1 MPGRCAVAKAAAQCV
16 KHCGHNAA
24 MPLPPHSD
32 PAVPAARARL
42 SLTARLTLLF
52 AAGSCVVLM
61 ALGTLINGLIERH
74 FEDLDRGILQA
85 KLMEAHHALARVDG
99 TTDLAHLPHLL
110 SDAATGH
117 HDLTMQITGPDGR
130 LLLASAHGEFGGS
143 WKPAP
148 VAPGT
153 TPALSTWFANGHQ
166 YRGLVAEIPTSIAGA
181 TRLQVAVAVDIAH
194 HQVFMDALMQTLWL
208 FVAGAA
214 LATGLLGWFAASRG
228 LAPLKAMR
236 THAASVTAHKL
247 DQRLATDAV
256 PVELAELA
264 ATLNAMLA
272 RLEEAFRRLSDFS
285 SDIAHELRTPVSN
298 LMTQTQVALSRPRDA
313 AEYRTVLESNAEELE
328 RLARMIADMLFL
340 AQADNAQAT
349 ASALAQYERVDLA
362 TETRALF
369 EFYEAL
375 AEDHGVRLGLQ
386 GQARVQG
393 DRLMLRRAMSNLLSN
408 ALRYTPRGASVQ
420 VRLAHAGDQI
430 QIDVDNPGP
439 TIAPEHLPHLFERF
453 YRADPSRQ
461 SASGEGTGLGLAIT
475 QAIVH
480 AHGGQIAVTSAHG
493 HTCFTITLSLR

>member
-1 MPGRCAVAKAAAQCV
+1 MA
-16 KHCGHNAA
+16 
-24 MPLPPHSD
+24 PPS
-32 PAVPAARARL
+32 RL
-42 SLTARLTLLF
+42 SLTTRLTLLF
-52 AAGSCVVLM
+52 AAGSSVVLM
-61 ALGTLINGLIERH
+61 ALGWLMSGSIERH
-74 FEDLDRGILQA
+74 FEELDREALQA

-99 TTDLAHLPHLL
+99 TADLAHLPHLL

-117 HDLTMQITGPDGR
+117 HDLIVQITGPDGR
-130 LLLASAHGEFGGS
+130 VLLASRGGEFAGTQTPVG
-143 WKPAP
+143 AP
-148 VAPGT
+148 REGAQLLEWS
-153 TPALSTWFANGHQ
+153 AQGHH
-166 YRGLVAEIPTSIAGA
+166 YRGLVADMPTAIPGA
-181 TRLQVAVAVDIAH
+181 TALRVAVAVDIAH
-194 HQVFMDALMQTLWL
+194 HQVFMDTLMQTLWL

-236 THAASVTAHKL
+236 AHAAGMTAHKL
-247 DQRLATDAV
+247 DQRLATEAV
-256 PVELAELA
+256 PAELADLA

-313 AEYRTVLESNAEELE
+313 ADYRTVLESNAEELE

-349 ASALAQYERVDLA
+349 ARDPTRHEPVDLA
-362 TETRALF
+362 AEARALL

-375 AEDHGVRLGLQ
+375 AEDRGIRLELQ
-386 GQARVQG
+386 GQAQAPG
-393 DRLMLRRAMSNLLSN
+393 DRLMLRRALSNLLSN
-408 ALRYTPRGASVQ
+408 ALRYTPRGGCVQ
-420 VRLAHAGDQI
+420 VRLAQDAGQTCI
-430 QIDVDNPGP
+430 TVDNPGP

-475 QAIVH
+475 QAIVQ
-480 AHGGQIAVTSAHG
+480 AHGGQIDVASAQG
-493 HTCFTITLSLR
+493 HTCFTITLSLK